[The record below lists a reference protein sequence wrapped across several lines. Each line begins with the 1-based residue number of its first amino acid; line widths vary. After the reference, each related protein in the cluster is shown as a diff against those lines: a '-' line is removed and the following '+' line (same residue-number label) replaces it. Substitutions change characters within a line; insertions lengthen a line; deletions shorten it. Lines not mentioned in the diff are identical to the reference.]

1 MSICTICHTNTIP
14 GGRSRYCAT
23 CASDDQDKF
32 DTRVMEKATAA
43 PPLDLPDDNL
53 DDLITAHT
61 TAHGHAPTGDAELRA
76 FARAA
81 INADRTRG

>member
-1 MSICTICHTNTIP
+1 
-14 GGRSRYCAT
+14 
-23 CASDDQDKF
+23 
-32 DTRVMEKATAA
+32 MEKATAA